1 MKKAEQ
7 PIVLPDFDF
16 RIIEVNVKGVTPL
29 IMNHFSEKSRNTMI
43 GVVTGGGK
51 KGREVKNPEALYNAS
66 IYYMPNGKD
75 AGFPAVGFKAAMTRG
90 AKQLGMAMTDA
101 RGAFHVLADEGDLVR
116 IYGAHR
122 MRDDIVRN
130 ANGGTDVR
138 FRAEFPEWTAK
149 IKIKYNACRVSAEQV
164 VSILAISGFA
174 CGIGEWRPE
183 KSNSG
188 SFGMFEVV

>member
-29 IMNHFSEKSRNTMI
+29 IMNKFSEKAKGMMLEKQMKKAT
-43 GVVTGGGK
+43 
-51 KGREVKNPEALYNAS
+51 KGRDAKDPDLLYKGS

-101 RGAFHVLADEGDLVR
+101 RGAFHVLADEGDLVK
-116 IYGAHR
+116 IQGGHR
-122 MRDDIVRN
+122 RREDMVRN
-130 ANGGTDVR
+130 ATGVADIR
-138 FRAEFPEWTAK
+138 FRAEFPE
-149 IKIKYNACRVSAEQV
+149 
-164 VSILAISGFA
+164 
-174 CGIGEWRPE
+174 
-183 KSNSG
+183 
-188 SFGMFEVV
+188 